1 MTSSPS
7 AWLPPPSKFHKV
19 NFNGASKGNPGN
31 SGYGA
36 VIRDNTGQIQFLM
49 EENMGYETNNSAEIW
64 DLIKGIQMEIDNNL
78 TRLTIEGYSRVII
91 ELATKVINGKDPK
104 KITPSWRLLGP
115 LNSLKYLLKPSLTF
129 TTSHI
134 SRSENKVANRLAN
147 AGVDSTQ
154 HATFINIR

>member
-1 MTSSPS
+1 
-7 AWLPPPSKFHKV
+7 
-19 NFNGASKGNPGN
+19 
-31 SGYGA
+31 
-36 VIRDNTGQIQFLM
+36 M
-49 EENMGYETNNSAEIW
+49 EENMGYETNNSTEIS

-78 TRLTIEGYSRVII
+78 TRLTIEGDSRVII
-91 ELATKVINGKDPK
+91 ELATKVINGKNPE

-134 SRSENKVANRLAN
+134 SRSANKVANKLAN

-154 HATFINIR
+154 HATFIDIR